1 VIRARAKAARLTN
14 RDGTLEKK
22 SYIIIPRYSNSN
34 RRPHTNAHT
43 RSELLLSPTAT
54 TKITG
59 NTKRPSA
66 PHADMQEPEPCSR
79 NGLEPPGRIC
89 DSGVL
94 DGDVEMWRS
103 AGRGVLKFNIVLRG
117 RGSGGVTNVTET
129 GGGGVDEAGE
139 ERDLECIVCSRVE
152 G

>member
-1 VIRARAKAARLTN
+1 
-14 RDGTLEKK
+14 
-22 SYIIIPRYSNSN
+22 
-34 RRPHTNAHT
+34 
-43 RSELLLSPTAT
+43 
-54 TKITG
+54 
-59 NTKRPSA
+59 
-66 PHADMQEPEPCSR
+66 
-79 NGLEPPGRIC
+79 
-89 DSGVL
+89 
-94 DGDVEMWRS
+94 MWRS